1 MAKGSSSNKTTT
13 LLGGLTRKCPPGVDG
28 SKGAKG
34 PSVDAKPT
42 RSTTAASPTSLGPR
56 TA

>member
-13 LLGGLTRKCPPGVDG
+13 LLGGLTRKMPPGVDA

-34 PSVDAKPT
+34 PSVNNDAT
-42 RSTTAASPTSLGPR
+42 RSTVGKGHTLGPR